1 LAARYNFDKEERA
14 TVMTPKLTKFQSQ
27 TAALIQQI
35 RLAPGI
41 PTFWLP
47 IKLRHGARRD
57 RERF

>member
-1 LAARYNFDKEERA
+1 
-14 TVMTPKLTKFQSQ
+14 MMPKLTKFQSQ